1 MKKNWMLVL
10 STLLALA
17 AFPASGC
24 IFVSD
29 ESGPDADSDGIEDA
43 DDNCPSVANTDQFDV
58 DLDGLGDGCDNCPTV
73 SNIDQG
79 DGDNDGMGNA
89 CDDDLDNDGV
99 ANDQDNC
106 PQTANADQTDDDND
120 GLGNA
125 CDTPSVTAA
134 VFHATWTVSD
144 PGGPATCAEVGADK
158 TSFLFTQ
165 DSNQMG
171 FDELF
176 DCQDLAGNTLPL
188 PLDDYTWV
196 ATLLECPNADPG
208 CPGGTT
214 LLMSDAQNETTD
226 TCDQIV
232 GNDCI
237 IDLPT
242 VDFIFR

>member
-1 MKKNWMLVL
+1 MKKNWMIVL
-10 STLLALA
+10 TTLLALA
-17 AFPASGC
+17 AVPASGC

-29 ESGPDADSDGIEDA
+29 DSGPDLDQDGIEDA
-43 DDNCPSVANTDQFDV
+43 DDNCPSVANVDQFDV
-58 DLDGLGDGCDNCPTV
+58 DLDGFGDQCDNCPNDT
-73 SNIDQG
+73 NIDQANG
-79 DGDNDGMGNA
+79 DGDALGNA

-99 ANDQDNC
+99 PNNLDNC
-106 PQTANADQTDDDND
+106 PQTANTDQADDDDD

-144 PGGPATCAEVGADK
+144 PGGVATCAEVGADK

-165 DSNQMG
+165 ASNSMG
-171 FDELF
+171 FDEVF
-176 DCQDLAGNTLPL
+176 ACQDLAGDTVPL

-196 ATLLECPNADPG
+196 AALLDCLDADPG
-208 CPGGTT
+208 CSNSTT
-214 LLMSDAQNETTD
+214 LLMSDPQNETTD

-232 GNDCI
+232 GNDCF